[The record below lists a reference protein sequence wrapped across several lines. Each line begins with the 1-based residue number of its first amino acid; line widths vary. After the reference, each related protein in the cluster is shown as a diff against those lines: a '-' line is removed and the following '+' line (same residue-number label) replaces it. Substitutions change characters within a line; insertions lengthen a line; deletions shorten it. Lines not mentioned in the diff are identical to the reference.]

1 MRYSKRLL
9 SSQKGFIL
17 LTALLACVVLFA
29 LTFLIINLSTSDLK
43 VSSQIVGQKKAML
56 AAEAGIHGMMVDF
69 DPQDLTASVTSD
81 LSSNTIKI
89 GGTWHQKVDP
99 ANDPNSVY
107 TVSTPTTPTT
117 GPVFLPLTGYS
128 IGGGQQ
134 WGQRAYN
141 VRVTGR
147 NTTYNTTVMIEAGI
161 GYGPVEIS
169 TMMR

>member
-1 MRYSKRLL
+1 MQYSKRGL

-29 LTFLIINLSTSDLK
+29 LTFLIIDLSTSDLK
-43 VSSQIVGQKKAML
+43 ISSQTVGQKKAMI
-56 AAEAGIHGMMVDF
+56 AAEAGIHSMMRNF
-69 DPQDLTASVTSD
+69 DPQNLAASVTSD
-81 LSSNTIKI
+81 LTPSAFKI
-89 GGTWHQKVDP
+89 GGTWYQRVDS

-107 TVSTPTTPTT
+107 TISTPTTPTA

-141 VRVTGR
+141 VQVTGR
-147 NTTYNTTVMIEAGI
+147 NTTYNTTVTIQTGI